1 MLIIYW
7 WFNCFTDSCC
17 WLLGLNRLHYLKW
30 VQILK
35 KTYKKCEDSHHL
47 KIPKSRSIEE
57 SQTQKDTISGIY
69 FPAHLTLL
77 KEWRGK
83 KKAPLKAV
91 LQGPIM
97 RMPYHFKSQS
107 HVFSLLLLTN
117 GLGVFVLLFFFVC
130 LLVFTHYVNQK
141 PNYT

>member
-7 WFNCFTDSCC
+7 WFNCFADSCC
-17 WLLGLNRLHYLKW
+17 WLLSLNRLHYLKW

-69 FPAHLTLL
+69 FPAQLTLL

-83 KKAPLKAV
+83 KKHLWKQSSKAQSWECPTTSKLRV
-91 LQGPIM
+91 MYSLCF
-97 RMPYHFKSQS
+97 YSQM
-107 HVFSLLLLTN
+107 VWGFLYCCFSL
-117 GLGVFVLLFFFVC
+117 FVC
-130 LLVFTHYVNQK
+130 LFFPLYVNQK